1 MASPVTMTKLFKNC
15 KSLPIH
21 LLRGSSSIPMETK
34 IVGKI
39 PSPISVQYFLGSQ
52 PNLGSVHHGTI
63 NGINTLL
70 LSRFHGSKGYGRRK
84 YPTDDDDDDDDDDD
98 LVGEDIVDDYE
109 NDNNEFDFDDDDDD
123 DDDAPAQKRN
133 K

>member
-1 MASPVTMTKLFKNC
+1 MASPVTMTKLFKTA
-15 KSLPIH
+15 SLFLSISSVAPVASQWKPR
-21 LLRGSSSIPMETK
+21 LLARYRALSLSSI
-34 IVGKI
+34 
-39 PSPISVQYFLGSQ
+39 SSSQ

-123 DDDAPAQKRN
+123 DDAPAQKRN